1 MKFTVIPENTFNEIQ
16 TDVGVLLYN
25 FDPSAEDP
33 APADADIIC
42 ATTGG
47 IQVSCTP
54 TYSDFGADIDNVMNN
69 SKELKHLDSWECTAS
84 TTAVSLSPRLVKL
97 GLGAADIS
105 TVDATKIVP
114 RRDLSQDDFRDI
126 WWVGDKIDGGWVAVK
141 IKNALST
148 GGFAIQ
154 TSKNGK
160 GQFSLT
166 ITGHVSLNAQSE
178 VPMEFYV
185 VDASEDAGE
194 TSGETPGETPGANTG
209 TNTET
214 GTETETGNP

>member
-1 MKFTVIPENTFNEIQ
+1 VNTQMGMFTVIPSNTFDGLQ
-16 TDVGVLLYN
+16 VDAGVLLKTFN
-25 FDPSAEDP
+25 PLAP
-33 APADADIIC
+33 AAPADADIIC

-185 VDASEDAGE
+185 VDASEGAE
-194 TSGETPGETPGANTG
+194 ETPGETPGTNTG

-214 GTETETGNP
+214 STETDTGTP